1 MNLFIKRNIESMKRF
16 TFGLIVG
23 LLLGFSMTVSAA
35 VPPVA
40 QRLKGH
46 ILLAVEDA
54 GKTYWVAPDGYRY
67 RITAATAQKIFEK
80 LALGI
85 TNKNLSE
92 IPLKDIGIDPEG
104 IAQSANI
111 NNCESVK
118 PLVDNANDALQ
129 KCINV
134 LNERNQT
141 IQNSY
146 TKASVDTE
154 IENLLGIIKKK
165 NDDIEY
171 ATNLLNKAVATAQ
184 KGYELYSTC
193 INSTYIPDIPAYVA
207 PLVTQTE
214 CYSNFDTG
222 VIRCYDGNYPSELQ
236 KQLNEID
243 NLPLSM
249 TQIER
254 RKAKAI
260 EDYYKTH

>member
-1 MNLFIKRNIESMKRF
+1 MKRF

-35 VPPVA
+35 IPPVT

-67 RITAATAQKIFEK
+67 RITAATAHKIFEK
-80 LALGI
+80 LALGV
-85 TNKNLSE
+85 TSKSLNE
-92 IPLKDIGIDPEG
+92 IPLKDVGIDPEG
-104 IAQSANI
+104 IPQPANT
-111 NNCESVK
+111 NNCESAK
-118 PLVDNANDALQ
+118 PLVDNANAALQ
-129 KCINV
+129 KCINA
-134 LNERNQT
+134 LNERNQI

-154 IENLLGIIKKK
+154 IDNLLGIIKKK

-184 KGYELYSTC
+184 KGYDLYSSC
-193 INSTYIPDIPAYVA
+193 KNSTYVPDIPVYTA
-207 PLVTQTE
+207 PLTTQIE
-214 CYSNFDTG
+214 CYSNFDTK
-222 VIRCYDGNYPSELQ
+222 VIKCYDGNYPPGLQ
-236 KQLNEID
+236 KQLNDID
-243 NLPLSM
+243 NLPISM